1 MHYVGNVIRPPSEAN
16 SIILQVT
23 TGCSHNKCTF
33 CGAYKDQPFTIKDL
47 SVVKEDLQFA
57 KDHCR
62 KQKRLFLADG
72 DVLILSQKRL
82 ITLLS
87 EVRLTLPWVNKVS
100 LYGSAK
106 AVRSK
111 TLSQLQELK
120 SLGLDR
126 VYMGLE
132 SGDEQTLGTVR
143 KGESASKMIEA
154 ASMAQSQNLHM
165 SVMVLLGL
173 AGSDRSSAHAANTAK
188 ALNQMQPRL
197 LSFLRVV
204 PIPGSEFHEQIES
217 GELKQLS
224 ERGNVEELRTIIA
237 GLELNRTV
245 LRANHSSNIVPLE
258 ARLPRDKERILAELD
273 AIISSGSLDSNR
285 PGPMPFSL

>member
-1 MHYVGNVIRPPSEAN
+1 MHYIGNVIRPPSEAN

-82 ITLLS
+82 LNLLS

-132 SGDEQTLGTVR
+132 SGCDTVLQNIR
-143 KGESASKMIEA
+143 KNDTAKGMIA
-154 ASMAQSQNLHM
+154 AAH
-165 SVMVLLGL
+165 SVKDAGLFLSVTALLGL
-173 AGSDRSSAHAANTAK
+173 GGKEYSLQHSLDTART
-188 ALNQMQPRL
+188 LNSMQPNQIAVLTLMILENTPLAQDVKSGMFKL
-197 LSFLRVV
+197 LSPVDILKELYHLVENLNGVRCQ
-204 PIPGSEFHEQIES
+204 FH
-217 GELKQLS
+217 
-224 ERGNVEELRTIIA
+224 
-237 GLELNRTV
+237 
-245 LRANHSSNIVPLE
+245 ANHASSYLPL
-258 ARLPRDKERILAELD
+258 AGRLPKDHQFLLD
-273 AIISSGSLDSNR
+273 QISMAIEGSITTTPEHRRAL
-285 PGPMPFSL
+285 